1 MKGLFVTGTDTG
13 VGKTVVSAALMAAF
27 PGASYWKPVQ
37 SGCDEDDDTATVRN
51 LSGATPDRCLDR
63 GVRLKLPASPHHAAE
78 VEGTEIRLSQLLEGA
93 PQERGPWIVEGAG
106 GLMVPLSRTTI
117 LPDLIKALDLPTLI
131 VSSTR
136 LGTIN
141 HTLLTVAAHAS
152 LGLETVGLV
161 LNGDHDPSATSGISA
176 HTDVEILMAIP
187 HRKELTPDFVRSV
200 GGRLAQIP
208 ALARLLGGGD
218 TP

>member
-93 PQERGPWIVEGAG
+93 PQERGPWIVEGA
-106 GLMVPLSRTTI
+106 LRVSFDTT
-117 LPDLIKALDLPTLI
+117 PVLIPNSKAL
-131 VSSTR
+131 
-136 LGTIN
+136 
-141 HTLLTVAAHAS
+141 
-152 LGLETVGLV
+152 
-161 LNGDHDPSATSGISA
+161 
-176 HTDVEILMAIP
+176 
-187 HRKELTPDFVRSV
+187 LTPVVSAPPV
-200 GGRLAQIP
+200 VQVLP
-208 ALARLLGGGD
+208 
-218 TP
+218 PCSPKVP